1 MPTFTGKTFASF
13 YKNILGI
20 NQSTNTGVDTAT
32 RKVHDG
38 DGNNTAISLSD
49 DEFIVQPVNDD
60 TVRTFTTKTQGGSN
74 ILAVDATNSKV
85 LVNAGQVAANTQYAT
100 FGVNYVD
107 FSDCVANTQYPIPF
121 VGGGASGTNDVD
133 FGTGITPATTFTT
146 ADTDTQ
152 YAAQIVPMLW
162 YIPDDITISSV
173 THLEG
178 ADNATGEAS
187 TLNLYSYT
195 FTSGSTSCLSV
206 GTKLAHGGLTNAGNE
221 QAYLDS
227 WTIDSADVDAG
238 KVILAFVRPIISV
251 NSDYSYTII
260 VKYFIR

>member
-20 NQSTNTGVDTAT
+20 NQSSNTGVDTAT

-100 FGVNYVD
+100 FGINYAN
-107 FSDCVANTQYPIPF
+107 FSNMAANTQHPIPYIA
-121 VGGGASGTNDVD
+121 GGITTTNDVD
-133 FGTGITPATTFTT
+133 FGTGLYPATTFTT
-146 ADTDTQ
+146 ADTDKQ
-152 YAAQIVPMLW
+152 YASQLVPLLW

-173 THLEG
+173 SHLEG

-187 TLNLYSYT
+187 VLNLNSYT

-206 GTKLAHGGLTNAGNE
+206 PTQLAHGGLTNAGNE
-221 QAYLDS
+221 QVYLDS
-227 WTIDSADVDAG
+227 WTIDSSDVDAV
-238 KVILAFVRPIISV
+238 KVILAFVRLAISV
-251 NSDYSYTII
+251 NSDYSYQVI